1 MSRNTRTF
9 SDLDLNFTPH
19 PVTGDLVQRF
29 DEQAIKQAVKNL
41 LQIRHYE
48 KPFHSEIGSPLRE
61 LLFENIT
68 PLTEAMAKRTIIDV
82 ISNFEPRVNL
92 IDVTVIASDENNSL
106 YISVVFKIVN
116 TERPITLDFILE
128 RTR

>member
-1 MSRNTRTF
+1 MARVTRIF

-19 PVTGDLVQRF
+19 PVTGDLVQRI
-29 DEQAIKQAVKNL
+29 DENAVKQSLKNL
-41 LQIRHYE
+41 LQLRHFE
-48 KPFHSEIGSPLRE
+48 KPWHSEIGSPLRE

-68 PLTEAMAKRTIIDV
+68 PVTERMAQRAIIDV
-82 ISNFEPRVNL
+82 ISNFEPRVNI
-92 IDVTVIASDENNSL
+92 IDVNVIASPENNSL
-106 YISVVFKIVN
+106 YINLVFKIIN

>member
-1 MSRNTRTF
+1 MARKTRTF
-9 SDLDLNFTPH
+9 SDLDLNFAPH
-19 PVTGDLVQRF
+19 PVTGDLTQKY
-29 DEQAIKQAVKNL
+29 DENAVKQAVKNL

-61 LLFENIT
+61 LLFEPVT
-68 PLTEAMAKRTIIDV
+68 PLTELMAKRAIIDQ
-82 ISNFEPRVNL
+82 ISNFEPRVDL
-92 IDVTVIASDENNSL
+92 ITVEVIASPENNSL
-106 YISVVFKIVN
+106 YVNIVFKIVN